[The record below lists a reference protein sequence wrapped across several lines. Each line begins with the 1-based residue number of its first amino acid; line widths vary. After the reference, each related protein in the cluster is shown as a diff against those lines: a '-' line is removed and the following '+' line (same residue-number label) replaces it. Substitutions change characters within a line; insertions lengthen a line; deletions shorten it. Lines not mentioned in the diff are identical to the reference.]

1 MVQSDRQTISS
12 HGAVTWGMDKYII
25 YRVVPPSFVCWW
37 LIITT
42 NQFKIPSCTPRWQW
56 KQQNLKIS
64 CVVCCFFPAINLHFL
79 RDLAYVPMFFS
90 IVSNVFP
97 LQRWDVPAGKQPG
110 PAELYPEVELA
121 PWWRYSVVAKGREGF
136 GKKQIL
142 WIYIS
147 IPMVV
152 YKYCIKYRVTHMY
165 IYIIIYTHIH
175 IAVLYI

>member
-1 MVQSDRQTISS
+1 MT
-12 HGAVTWGMDKYII
+12 ME
-25 YRVVPPSFVCWW
+25 
-37 LIITT
+37 TT
-42 NQFKIPSCTPRWQW
+42 EFIDIMCSM
-56 KQQNLKIS
+56 L
-64 CVVCCFFPAINLHFL
+64 FFPSYKPPFFTGFGICSH
-79 RDLAYVPMFFS
+79 VFS